1 MLDFAQNT
9 IDGVMVGASYALL
22 GLGFTLMFGVMRR
35 LNLSYG
41 PTLAMGV
48 YAGAYFSLQVYD
60 SILLALCIAVFVSI
74 VVGLVVETLCF
85 KAVKSDSPLTS
96 MVSAFVMWMVLE
108 EIIILLTWGRLL
120 PVENLAGLKTF
131 NVGSLLVRSDYLV
144 LFLIAVALMV
154 LIYWL
159 IYRTSYG
166 RGIRAVGA
174 NRKAAQLMGINVR
187 RISTE
192 VFILTSALG
201 GFLAFF
207 IAASLHQITPGFG
220 LWATIKGLI
229 VMVLGGIG
237 SIPGAILG
245 GILLGVIELH
255 ASWYLGGGYR
265 DLAAFLLLFLFL
277 IVRPR
282 GLLGTRTARN

>member
-1 MLDFAQNT
+1 MFDFAQNT

-22 GLGFTLMFGVMRR
+22 GLGFTLMFGVIRR
-35 LNLSYG
+35 LNLAYG

-48 YAGAYFSLQVYD
+48 YAGAYFSLQIYN
-60 SILLALCIAVFVSI
+60 SLLLALCISVFVSI
-74 VVGLVVETLCF
+74 IVGLVVETLCF

-108 EIIILLTWGRLL
+108 EIIIILTWGRLF
-120 PVENLAGLKTF
+120 PVESLAGLKTLD
-131 NVGSLLVRSDYLV
+131 VGGFLVRSDYLI
-144 LFLIAVALMV
+144 LSLIAVALMV
-154 LIYWL
+154 LIYWF
-159 IYRTSYG
+159 IYGTSYG
-166 RGIRAVGA
+166 RRIRVVAA
-174 NRKAAQLMGINVR
+174 NRKAAQLMGINVK

-201 GFLAFF
+201 GFFAFF
-207 IAASLHQITPGFG
+207 IAASLHQITPDFG

-237 SIPGAILG
+237 SIPGAIVG
-245 GILLGVIELH
+245 GILLGVIELQ
-255 ASWYLGGGYR
+255 ASWYLGGSYR

-277 IVRPR
+277 AIRPR
-282 GLLGTRTARN
+282 GLFGTRTVRN